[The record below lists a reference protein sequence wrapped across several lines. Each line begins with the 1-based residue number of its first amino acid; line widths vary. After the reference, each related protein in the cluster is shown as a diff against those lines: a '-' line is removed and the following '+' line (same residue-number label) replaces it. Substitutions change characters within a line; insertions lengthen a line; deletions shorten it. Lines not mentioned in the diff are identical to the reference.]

1 MMKVIRLILY
11 EGHSQGYDCAHSCQ
25 VFMFGLD
32 RTDTAFVSLP
42 LICGVSVCSHIDI
55 QSASINLMFDI
66 HGACHIAY
74 HWTLISDVFSRWSA
88 PQIICVQSSLQIF
101 HMDSSLTF
109 GPLVWWQFLD
119 LQHLLCETQSRCCG
133 IHPFLYAQNR
143 WAWQLIL

>member
-1 MMKVIRLILY
+1 M
-11 EGHSQGYDCAHSCQ
+11 
-25 VFMFGLD
+25 
-32 RTDTAFVSLP
+32 
-42 LICGVSVCSHIDI
+42 
-55 QSASINLMFDI
+55 
-66 HGACHIAY
+66 
-74 HWTLISDVFSRWSA
+74 LISDVFSRWSA